1 MIGSILFLIIF
12 FLILIVAIVYFSD
25 RVEKCCELEC
35 EIHNLAYSAV
45 KNHLLWLREK
55 DDLGELSDN
64 EFEVELIRNDEMRAV
79 WDSIDHKK
87 ILRRAVFSF
96 KPITKENLLTQEQ
109 LNLIY
114 GKL

>member
-1 MIGSILFLIIF
+1 MIGGILFLIVF
-12 FLILIVAIVYFSD
+12 FLILAIAVYFSN
-25 RVEKCCELEC
+25 RIEKCCELEC

-45 KNHLLWLREK
+45 KNHLLWLR
-55 DDLGELSDN
+55 DRVDLGELDDN
-64 EFEVELIRNDEMRAV
+64 EFEVELIRNDEMKAV

-87 ILRRAVFSF
+87 ILRRAIFSF

-109 LNLIY
+109 LNLIN

>member
-1 MIGSILFLIIF
+1 MIGTILFLAIF
-12 FLILIVAIVYFSD
+12 FLILVVTYIYD
-25 RVEKCCELEC
+25 RIEKCYELER
-35 EIHNLAYSAV
+35 EINNLAYSAV

>member
-1 MIGSILFLIIF
+1 MIGTILFLAIF
-12 FLILIVAIVYFSD
+12 FLILVVTYIND
-25 RVEKCCELEC
+25 RIEKCYELMC
-35 EIHNLAYSAV
+35 EIDDLAFSAI

-64 EFEVELIRNDEMRAV
+64 EFEVELIRSDEMSAV
-79 WDSIDHKK
+79 WDSINCNK
-87 ILRRAVFSF
+87 ILIRAIFSF